1 MKISDVIENFIIE
14 IMGDD
19 KSAEISRN
27 ELASYFRCA
36 PSQINYVLKT
46 RFTTER
52 GFNVTGQRGGG
63 GYIRIEKFDAKSNGY
78 LETLLTSLDNP
89 TSFTRTK
96 QIICHL
102 VSDGVISEG
111 EGNILAAAT
120 CDKALTAP
128 QPVADVIRSNILK
141 ETIIQIL
148 KR

>member
-14 IMGDD
+14 VMGDD
-19 KSAEISRN
+19 KCAEISRN
-27 ELASYFRCA
+27 ELASYFQCA

-52 GFNVTGQRGGG
+52 GFNVVGQRGGG
-63 GYIRIEKFDAKSNGY
+63 GFIRIEKFDAKADGY
-78 LETLLTSLDNP
+78 LESILPSLENP
-89 TSFTRTK
+89 TSYTRSK

-102 VSDGVISEG
+102 VDDGVISKD
-111 EGNILAAAT
+111 EGNLLSAVT

-128 QPVADVIRSNILK
+128 QHVADVIRSNILK